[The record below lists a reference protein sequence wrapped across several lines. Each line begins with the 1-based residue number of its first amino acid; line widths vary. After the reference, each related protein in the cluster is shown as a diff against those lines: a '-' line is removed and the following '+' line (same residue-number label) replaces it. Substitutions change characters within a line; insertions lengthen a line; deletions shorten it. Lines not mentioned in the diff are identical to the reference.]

1 MRDVFPSERSL
12 NQGICRATIDAWPSA
27 KYRTLANSLIVGA
40 GIGTPLVEVV
50 PMFAALTLS
59 LQLQQTSFDLLDGV
73 SIALAAHNN
82 GSAPAIVKFLKPSEY
97 EIQVLRG
104 NDVIWTNATVTPVA
118 TSFPAHTRK
127 FVSGPSVLVVYIWNA
142 VEADGTSPSPG
153 TYTVR
158 ARLLGEGVMPE
169 ATAKLRFTEPFPVS
183 GLNTLKTGDIV
194 TIAGTLDVT
203 KQVLTDSSGTVTLAK
218 RLPTAPDGTIAVRG
232 YLLHRVG
239 RPDVFYV
246 QRWAPMQ

>member
-1 MRDVFPSERSL
+1 
-12 NQGICRATIDAWPSA
+12 
-27 KYRTLANSLIVGA
+27 
-40 GIGTPLVEVV
+40 
-50 PMFAALTLS
+50 MFAAITLS

-73 SIALAAHNN
+73 SIALAAHN
-82 GSAPAIVKFLKPSEY
+82 SAAAPAIVKFSKPAEY

-104 NDVIWTNATVTPVA
+104 NDVIWTNQTVAPESTTFPV
-118 TSFPAHTRK
+118 HTHR

-142 VEADGTSPSPG
+142 LEPDGTSPSPG

-158 ARLLGEGVMPE
+158 ARLLGEGVTPE
-169 ATAKLRFTEPFPVS
+169 ATAKLRLAEPFPAS
-183 GLNTLKTGDIV
+183 GLGTLKPNDVV
-194 TIAGTLDVT
+194 TIAGTLDAT
-203 KQVLTDSSGTVTLAK
+203 KQILTDASGSVTLAK
-218 RLPTAPDGTIAVRG
+218 RLLTAGDGTIAVRG

>member
-1 MRDVFPSERSL
+1 
-12 NQGICRATIDAWPSA
+12 
-27 KYRTLANSLIVGA
+27 
-40 GIGTPLVEVV
+40 
-50 PMFAALTLS
+50 MFAALTLS

-73 SIALAAHNN
+73 SIALAAHNS
-82 GSAPAIVKFLKPSEY
+82 GSAPAIVKFSKPSEY

-104 NDVIWTNATVTPVA
+104 SDVIWTNQTVAPESTTFPV
-118 TSFPAHTRK
+118 HTHR

-142 VEADGTSPSPG
+142 VEADGASPGPG

-158 ARLLGEGVMPE
+158 ARLLGEGVTPE
-169 ATAKLRFTEPFPVS
+169 ATAKLRFADPFPAS
-183 GLNTLKTGDIV
+183 GLGTLKPGNVV
-194 TIAGTLDVT
+194 TIAGTLDAT
-203 KQVLTDSSGTVTLAK
+203 KQILTDSSGSVTLAK

-239 RPDVFYV
+239 RSDVFYV

>member
-1 MRDVFPSERSL
+1 
-12 NQGICRATIDAWPSA
+12 
-27 KYRTLANSLIVGA
+27 
-40 GIGTPLVEVV
+40 
-50 PMFAALTLS
+50 MFAALTLS

-73 SIALAAHNN
+73 SIALAAHNSA
-82 GSAPAIVKFLKPSEY
+82 SAPAIVKFSKPAEY

-104 NDVIWTNATVTPVA
+104 TDVIWTNQTIAPES
-118 TSFPAHTRK
+118 TSFPVHIHK
-127 FVSGPSVLVVYIWNA
+127 FISGPSVLVVYIWNA
-142 VEADGTSPSPG
+142 VEADGMSPGPG

-158 ARLLGEGVMPE
+158 ARLLGDGVTPE
-169 ATAKLRFTEPFPVS
+169 ATAKVRFTDPFPAS
-183 GLNTLKTGDIV
+183 GLGTLKTGDVV
-194 TIAGTLDVT
+194 TIAGTLDPA
-203 KQVLTDSSGTVTLAK
+203 KQLLTDSSGTVTLAK

>member
-1 MRDVFPSERSL
+1 
-12 NQGICRATIDAWPSA
+12 
-27 KYRTLANSLIVGA
+27 
-40 GIGTPLVEVV
+40 
-50 PMFAALTLS
+50 MFAAITLS

-73 SIALAAHNN
+73 SIALAAHN
-82 GSAPAIVKFLKPSEY
+82 SAGTPEIVKFLQPSEY
-97 EIQVLRG
+97 QIQVLHG
-104 NDVIWTNATVTPVA
+104 SDVIWTTQTVAPENTTFPV
-118 TSFPAHTRK
+118 HTHR

-142 VEADGTSPSPG
+142 LDADGSSPRPG

-158 ARLLGEGVMPE
+158 ARLLGEGIAPE
-169 ATAKLRFTEPFPVS
+169 ATAKVHFAEPFPTS
-183 GLNTLKTGDIV
+183 GLGTLKTDDVV
-194 TIAGTLDVT
+194 TIAGTLDPT
-203 KQVLTDSSGTVTLAK
+203 KQILSDSSGSVTLAK